1 MEKKPIDLSKGLPPL
16 YTEEGKEER
25 WERFYREN
33 GLTTESSGTKGE
45 GNINSKWINCNKL
58 KKWHLIIRLQIN
70 FFLNLKYYF
79 VSSMCLLYNWSC
91 GEMFHDIQV

>member
-45 GNINSKWINCNKL
+45 GNINSK
-58 KKWHLIIRLQIN
+58 
-70 FFLNLKYYF
+70 
-79 VSSMCLLYNWSC
+79 
-91 GEMFHDIQV
+91 

>member
-33 GLTTESSGTKGE
+33 GLTTESKGE
-45 GNINSKWINCNKL
+45 ISNSN
-58 KKWHLIIRLQIN
+58 
-70 FFLNLKYYF
+70 
-79 VSSMCLLYNWSC
+79 
-91 GEMFHDIQV
+91 